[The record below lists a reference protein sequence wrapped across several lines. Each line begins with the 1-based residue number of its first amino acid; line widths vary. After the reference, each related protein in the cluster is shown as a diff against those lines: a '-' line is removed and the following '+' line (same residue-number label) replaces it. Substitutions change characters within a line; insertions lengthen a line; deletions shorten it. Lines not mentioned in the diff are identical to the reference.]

1 MYIQDVHIQNIR
13 SIADFKMHF
22 DNPAGWHVII
32 GDNGAGKTTV
42 ARAIALGLFVSEL
55 DDAKFLRES
64 FDDWIGYKTKE
75 SSISFFRLFNVK
87 MNVNHFRRAKK
98 ERKLIIKNGSGIS
111 RMIQGAYEWID
122 NDIKKIEKEWVV
134 TVENSIEKTETFSC
148 SFGSF
153 RRFTGGNEEKE
164 KLYKTHPKLGA
175 HLSLFGEDVALS
187 EAIPFLK
194 YLYVRKLENK
204 EPESLYLDLVV
215 KFINKAELLPN
226 KAKIKQVTY
235 DDIFFIDG
243 NGQEVTVLE
252 MSDGFRSILSLTL
265 ELIRQLVRVYGL
277 ETVFEYVT
285 KDENVIKTPGVVI
298 IDEIDAHLHP
308 TWQVRVGEWFL
319 KYFPALQFIVTTHS
333 PLICRASHTGTIWRL
348 ASPASDR
355 PSGEVLG
362 IDKDR
367 LVYGNILDAYDT
379 DVFGKDIEQ
388 SKEGRD
394 KLKRL
399 AQLNQKDIYSEQGLT
414 AEEKQELT
422 ELKRTF
428 PTDVAFDF

>member
-13 SIADFKMHF
+13 SIEDFKMHF
-22 DNPAGWHVII
+22 ESPAGWHVII

-42 ARAIALGLFVSEL
+42 ARAIVVGLLSTESPSSYFSLRMYLNNSIGKYSE
-55 DDAKFLRES
+55 K
-64 FDDWIGYKTKE
+64 GK
-75 SSISFFRLFNVK
+75 
-87 MNVNHFRRAKK
+87 
-98 ERKLIIKNGSGIS
+98 
-111 RMIQGAYEWID
+111 
-122 NDIKKIEKEWVV
+122 V
-134 TVENSIEKTETFSC
+134 TVNIHENDGDICYRDSLEMEIIAQGVTHSARDEKVGKEFSC
-148 SFGSF
+148 SFGAF

-204 EPESLYLDLVV
+204 KPENLYLDLLVQ
-215 KFINKAELLPN
+215 FINEGQLLPYG
-226 KAKIKQVTY
+226 AKIKQVNY

-277 ETVFEYVT
+277 ETVFEYV
-285 KDENVIKTPGVVI
+285 KKGDNVIKTPGVVI

-348 ASPASDR
+348 ASPASDK
-355 PSGEVLG
+355 PSGEVVG

-367 LVYGNILDAYDT
+367 LVYGDILDAYST
-379 DVFGKDIEQ
+379 DVFGEGIERSTQ
-388 SKEGRD
+388 GHEG
-394 KLKRL
+394 LERL
-399 AQLNQKDIYSEQGLT
+399 AYLNKKSIYDKKGLT
-414 AEEKQELT
+414 AQEQKEYEK
-422 ELKRTF
+422 LKQIYQ
-428 PTDVAFDF
+428 TDAIFDL

>member
-13 SIADFKMHF
+13 SITDFKMHF

-42 ARAIALGLFVSEL
+42 AQSIALVLLGKTNFAALRKSLTIWARNRNNESKYFSEIAISLKPTLGYDSLLQYKVS
-55 DDAKFLRES
+55 
-64 FDDWIGYKTKE
+64 TKDTF
-75 SSISFFRLFNVK
+75 ISFYTLIS
-87 MNVNHFRRAKK
+87 AGYSEK
-98 ERKLIIKNGSGIS
+98 EQREIIQN
-111 RMIQGAYEWID
+111 RTFAYSKIMEWE
-122 NDIKKIEKEWVV
+122 NIEKGW
-134 TVENSIEKTETFSC
+134 FSC
-148 SFGSF
+148 AFGSF

-204 EPESLYLDLVV
+204 EPESLHLDLIV
-215 KFINKAELLPN
+215 KFINEAKLLPN
-226 KAKIKQVTY
+226 KAQIKQVTY

-277 ETVFEYVT
+277 EMVFEYV
-285 KDENVIKTPGVVI
+285 KKGENVIKTPGVVI

-308 TWQVRVGEWFL
+308 TWQVKVGEWFL

-333 PLICRASHTGTIWRL
+333 PLICRACHTGTIWRL
-348 ASPASDR
+348 ASPESDR
-355 PSGEVLG
+355 PSGEVVG
-362 IDKDR
+362 MDKDR

-379 DVFGKDIEQ
+379 DVFGEGIER
-388 SKEGRD
+388 SEEGR
-394 KLKRL
+394 KGLERL
-399 AQLNQKDIYSEQGLT
+399 AYLNKRSIYGKQGLT
-414 AEEKQELT
+414 AQEQTEYEK
-422 ELKRTF
+422 LKQIYQ
-428 PTDVAFDF
+428 TDAIFDL